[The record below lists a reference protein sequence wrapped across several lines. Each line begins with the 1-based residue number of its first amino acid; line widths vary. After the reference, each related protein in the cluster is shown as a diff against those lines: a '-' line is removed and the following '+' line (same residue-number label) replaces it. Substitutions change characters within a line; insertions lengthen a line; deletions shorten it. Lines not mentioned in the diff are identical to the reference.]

1 VDVHTRWDE
10 RTVVVTGATSG
21 IGRATVAHLA
31 GRGATV
37 VAIGRRVEALRAL
50 SDELRAAPGE
60 VRGHAVDVTDLDAL
74 RDVAR
79 SAAAT
84 TGRIDAWVN
93 NAAVNLYG
101 PFDAAPPEDT
111 RRVLEVNVLGYVHG
125 MLAALP
131 YLREQGDG
139 VIVNV
144 SSVLGRVPSPWQSAY
159 TASKH
164 AIHGLTASVRQELA
178 DTDITV
184 AEVLP
189 GPVDTPLFEQAANHM
204 GRDVVPPDPMADP
217 ERIARA
223 VVASIERPRRTR
235 IVGLQNALVV
245 AAQRVSPTLTERI
258 ARRVITEQHFGDA
271 PTPARSGNLH
281 APDPDPDHATLR
293 GGWTDRPTAVR
304 RLAAV
309 SLALVGL
316 AVVGTGRPGR
326 RRAGGSDHR

>member
-1 VDVHTRWDE
+1 VHPRWDE

-37 VAIGRRVEALRAL
+37 VAVARREQALREL
-50 SDELRAAPGE
+50 TDELRDAPGA
-60 VRGHAVDVTDLDAL
+60 VRWHAVDVTDLDAL
-74 RDVAR
+74 RRVAGD
-79 SAAAT
+79 AT
-84 TGRIDAWVN
+84 ASTGRLDAWVN

-101 PFDAAPPEDT
+101 PFDAAPPADT
-111 RRVLEVNVLGYVHG
+111 RRVLEVNLLGYVHG

-131 YLREQGDG
+131 QLREQGNG

-159 TASKH
+159 TATKH

-178 DTDITV
+178 DTGISV
-184 AEVLP
+184 AEILP
-189 GPVDTPLFEQAANHM
+189 GPVGTPLFAQAANHM
-204 GRDVVPPDPMADP
+204 GRDVVPPDPIADP
-217 ERIARA
+217 ERVARA
-223 VVASIERPRRTR
+223 IVAAIERPRRTR
-235 IVGLQNALVV
+235 IVGFQNALVV
-245 AAQRVSPTLTERI
+245 AAQRLSPTLTELV
-258 ARRVITEQHFGDA
+258 ARRLITEQQFGDA

-281 APDPDPDHATLR
+281 EPDPDRATLR

-309 SLALVGL
+309 SLAMVGL
-316 AVVGTGRPGR
+316 AAVATGRPRGRGATGAVGR
-326 RRAGGSDHR
+326 R